1 MLHPLLIMT
10 IGIVLVIFLIMKL
23 KVNAFIALITA
34 AVVVSLLAFDPVY
47 NDDEIAAALKSP
59 EVLENLDELL
69 DKARVGVAKSKLT
82 LAEKEWVRDV
92 VEGRKEY
99 SPSEQALAVAVLDVN
114 KSTLPEPAS
123 FQLSSKSISRVT
135 GAFGGMCGNIGIVIA
150 LAAVIGTCMMDSG
163 AADRVVR
170 AFMKLLGE
178 ERSPWA
184 LMGSGYVLA
193 VPVFFDTVFYLLVP
207 LARSF
212 YRRTG
217 KAYLKCILAITAGG
231 AITHTLV
238 PPTPGPLTMAET
250 LGIDVGKMIFVGA
263 LVAMPA
269 AFAGIWIAGL
279 FDRMYKIEM
288 REIAGHEEPDPL
300 SDEELPGLFES
311 LLPVVLPVFMI
322 ACHTAADTIAKFAGG
337 NLAQTA
343 KEISHYT
350 EVFGNASFALLVS
363 TVLALRTYVR
373 QRKPSKEDVAKL
385 VEMSLM
391 SGGVIILI
399 TAGGSAF
406 GAMLKV
412 AQVGDAIKDLAE
424 STFGAGSVEG
434 MLMLFLGFGIASVL
448 KVAQGSST
456 AAMIITSGMM
466 VGMIDG
472 VDLPF
477 DVVYLATAI
486 GAGSLVGSW
495 MNDSGFWIFAKMGGL
510 TEKEALQTWT
520 PLLIVLGIVSMIMTL
535 ILATVL
541 PLT

>member
-1 MLHPLLIMT
+1 MFHPLVIMT
-10 IGIVLVIFLIMKL
+10 IGIVLVIGMIMWL
-23 KVNAFIALITA
+23 RVNAFIALITA
-34 AVVVSLLAFDPVY
+34 AMVVSLMAFEEDESGKLHLASD
-47 NDDEIAAALKSP
+47 A
-59 EVLENLDELL
+59 
-69 DKARVGVAKSKLT
+69 
-82 LAEKEWVRDV
+82 
-92 VEGRKEY
+92 
-99 SPSEQALAVAVLDVN
+99 
-114 KSTLPEPAS
+114 
-123 FQLSSKSISRVT
+123 ISRVAD
-135 GAFGGMCGNIGIVIA
+135 AFGGACGSIGIVIA

-170 AFMKLLGE
+170 AFVNLLGE

-212 YRRTG
+212 YKRTG

-238 PPTPGPLTMAET
+238 PPTPGPLTMAAT
-250 LGIDVGKMIFVGA
+250 LGIDLGKMILVGA
-263 LVAMPA
+263 LVALPA
-269 AFAGIWIAGL
+269 AVVGIWIAGL
-279 FDRMYKIEM
+279 FDRLYNIEM
-288 REIAGHEEPDPL
+288 REVAGHEEPEPL
-300 SDEELPGLFES
+300 TDDQLPGLFES
-311 LLPVVLPVFMI
+311 LLPVVLPVIMI
-322 ACHTAADTIAKFAGG
+322 ACHTAAKS
-337 NLAQTA
+337 LADMASGSLAETA
-343 KEISHYT
+343 EGLSHYT
-350 EVFGNASFALLVS
+350 AVFGNPNFALLVS
-363 TVLALRTYVR
+363 SGLALMTYFR
-373 QRKPSKEDVAKL
+373 QRKPTKEAVAKV
-385 VEMSLM
+385 VETSLM

-406 GAMLKV
+406 GAMLK
-412 AQVGDAIKDLAE
+412 AAHVGDAIAALAE
-424 STFGAGSVEG
+424 KTFGAGSVEG
-434 MLMLFLGFGIASVL
+434 MLMLFLGFGIACVL

-510 TEKEALQTWT
+510 TEREALSTWT
-520 PLLIVLGIVSMIMTL
+520 PLLVVLGLVSMATTL
-535 ILATVL
+535 LLAVVM
-541 PLT
+541 PLN

>member
-1 MLHPLLIMT
+1 MFHPLMIMT
-10 IGIVLVIFLIMKL
+10 IGIILVIGMIMWL
-23 KVNAFIALITA
+23 RVNAFIALITA
-34 AVVVSLLAFDPVY
+34 AIVVSLMAVKPVY
-47 NDDEIAAALKSP
+47 DGEKLVAALRS
-59 EVLENLDELL
+59 EAVRSQLDELL
-69 DKARVGVAKSKLT
+69 DSARLLASQRSLSG
-82 LAEKEWVRDV
+82 AEKHWVRAVAD
-92 VEGRKEY
+92 GQLEY
-99 SPSEQALAVAVLDVN
+99 ADSGEDLIVAVL
-114 KSTLPEPAS
+114 SRQPEALPSPESSQLAS
-123 FQLSSKSISRVT
+123 NAISRVAE
-135 GAFGGMCGNIGIVIA
+135 AFGGACGSIGIVIA

-170 AFMKLLGE
+170 AFMNLLGE

-212 YRRTG
+212 YKRTG
-217 KAYLKCILAITAGG
+217 RAYLKCILAITAGG

-238 PPTPGPLTMAET
+238 PPTPGPLTMAAT
-250 LGIDVGKMIFVGA
+250 LGIDLGKMILVGA
-263 LVAMPA
+263 MVALPA
-269 AFAGIWIAGL
+269 AVAGIWIAGL
-279 FDRMYKIEM
+279 FDRLYGIEM
-288 REIAGHEEPDPL
+288 REVAGHEEPEPL
-300 SDEELPGLFES
+300 SDDQLPGLVES
-311 LLPVVLPVFMI
+311 LLPVVLPVIMI
-322 ACHTAADTIAKFAGG
+322 ACHTAAGSIADMASGG
-337 NLAQTA
+337 LAETA
-343 KEISHYT
+343 QWLSHYT
-350 EVFGNASFALLVS
+350 AVFGNPNFALLVS
-363 TVLALRTYVR
+363 TGLALRTYFR
-373 QRKPSKEDVAKL
+373 QRRPTKDAVARI
-385 VEMSLM
+385 VETSLM

-412 AQVGDAIKDLAE
+412 AQVGNAIAALAE

-434 MLMLFLGFGIASVL
+434 LLMLFLGFGIASVL

-510 TEKEALQTWT
+510 TEREALTTWT
-520 PLLIVLGIVSMIMTL
+520 PLLVGLGIVSMAMTL
-535 ILATVL
+535 LLAVIM